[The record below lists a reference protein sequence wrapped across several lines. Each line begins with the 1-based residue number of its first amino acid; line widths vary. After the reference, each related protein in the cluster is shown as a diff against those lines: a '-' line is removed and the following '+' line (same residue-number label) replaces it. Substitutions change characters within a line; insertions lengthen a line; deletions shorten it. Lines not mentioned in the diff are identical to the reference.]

1 MGIKGSLREAS
12 LADVC
17 QLLALGQKTGCLSI
31 ADGTRFGQIFF
42 DKGRINYA
50 RIVNRRDRLGDLLV
64 RDGVLTQAQ
73 LDDVLRRQAR
83 EPDRRVGELLVA
95 NSYISRSELTRYVR
109 LQIEEAIYHLF
120 TWSRGNFFFE
130 AAARPDEADI
140 ILAINPESLLLEA
153 ARRVDEWSLIEKKIP
168 SLDLLFQVEHDRLQQ
183 SRADL
188 TAEQQQVAQLA
199 DGSRTVQEIV
209 DATGLTEFTV
219 GKELFGL
226 IQAGLARRVGL
237 KEDTIRGKET
247 EAQERRNLGIAF
259 YRTGMLDDAVREF
272 ERVLELEPGDLPS
285 RSHLAFIR
293 LREGNS
299 REAIRRFRDLL
310 EDGGPHYGTFV
321 NLGLALRLTGR
332 VQDALLVLEEAERLR
347 PGKPLTALSR
357 AITLVHA
364 HDFIAARASFD
375 RYRTLLR
382 RGMKPSADYYY
393 YHGLNLAI
401 LHDLN
406 GADAVIAAG
415 LDEYADSPPLL
426 LLSGMIS
433 ERRGDLD
440 DADRCYRQVLLE
452 DMSIAQAHKNLGD
465 ICYRR
470 GAHEEALNRYMRA
483 AEVDPKL
490 GDDLFARIGNL
501 LYKSRRPAEAVE
513 HWRKSLELNPDN
525 IIVRNNLQIAT
536 DAAPQ

>member
-64 RDGVLTQAQ
+64 GDGVLTQAQ

-130 AAARPDEADI
+130 ADARPDEADI

-168 SLDLLFQVEHDRLQQ
+168 SLDLLFQVEHDRLQR

-219 GKELFGL
+219 GKALFGL

-272 ERVLELEPGDLPS
+272 ERVLELEPTDLPS

-332 VQDALLVLEEAERLR
+332 VQDALLVLEEAEKLR

-364 HDFIAARASFD
+364 HDFNAARAAFG

-382 RGMKPSADYYY
+382 HGMKPSADYYY

-426 LLSGMIS
+426 LLSGMVS

-483 AEVDPKL
+483 AEVDPRL

-501 LYKSRRPAEAVE
+501 LYKSRRPDEAVE
-513 HWRKSLELNPDN
+513 HWRRALELNPDN

-536 DAAPQ
+536 NAAPQ

>member
-31 ADGTRFGQIFF
+31 ADGARFGQIFF

-64 RDGVLTQAQ
+64 RDGVLTQEQ

-120 TWSRGNFFFE
+120 TWARGNFFFE
-130 AAARPDEADI
+130 VEAKPDDADI
-140 ILAINPESLLLEA
+140 ILSINPESLLLEA

-183 SRADL
+183 SRAEL
-188 TAEQQQVAQLA
+188 TPEQHQIVHLA
-199 DGSRTVQEIV
+199 DGTRTVQDIV
-209 DATGLTEFTV
+209 DGTGLSEFSV
-219 GKELFGL
+219 GKALFGL
-226 IQAGLARRVGL
+226 IQAGFAHRVGR
-237 KEDTIRGKET
+237 KEDAVRGKET
-247 EAQERRNLGIAF
+247 ESQERRHLGVAF
-259 YRTGMLDDAVREF
+259 YRTGMLDDAAREF
-272 ERVLELEPGDLPS
+272 ERVLELEPADLPA

-293 LREGNS
+293 LREGNY
-299 REAIRRFRDLL
+299 REAIRRLRELL

-321 NLGLALRLTGR
+321 NLGLALRLIGR
-332 VQDALLVLEEAERLR
+332 VQDALLVLEEAEKVR
-347 PGKPLTALSR
+347 PGKPLTELSR

-364 HDFIAARASFD
+364 HCFEAARESFE
-375 RYRTLLR
+375 RYRSLLR
-382 RGMKPSADYYY
+382 RGMKPAVDYYY
-393 YHGLNLAI
+393 YCALNLAI
-401 LHDLN
+401 LNELN
-406 GADAVIAAG
+406 AADAVIGEA

-426 LLSGMIS
+426 LLSGAIS

-452 DMSIAQAHKNLGD
+452 DASMAQAHKNLGD

-470 GAHEEALNRYMRA
+470 GAHDEALNRYTRA
-483 AEVDPKL
+483 AEMNPEL
-490 GDDLFARIGNL
+490 GDDLFAKIGNL
-501 LYKSRRPAEAVE
+501 LYKSRRTDAAVE
-513 HWRKSLELNPDN
+513 HWRRALQLNPN
-525 IIVRNNLQIAT
+525 NMIVRNNLQIASN
-536 DAAPQ
+536 AAP

>member
-332 VQDALLVLEEAERLR
+332 VQDALLVLEEAEKLR

-364 HDFIAARASFD
+364 HDFIAARASFE

-483 AEVDPKL
+483 AEVDPEL

-501 LYKSRRPAEAVE
+501 LYKSRRPDEAVE
-513 HWRKSLELNPDN
+513 HWRRSLELNPDN